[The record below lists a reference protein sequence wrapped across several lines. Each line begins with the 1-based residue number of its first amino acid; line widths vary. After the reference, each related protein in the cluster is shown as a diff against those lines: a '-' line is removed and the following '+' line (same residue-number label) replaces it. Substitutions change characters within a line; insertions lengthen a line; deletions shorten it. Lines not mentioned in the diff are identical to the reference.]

1 MKGLVA
7 GAEIRRAIEIGTRE
21 IIAGLGVEG
30 VVNVGEARSPAIPV
44 GRVPIVFADERRRCR
59 RPVEIGILAV
69 RRRRGTEDFPDEK
82 MAVVVEEV
90 IICQPQGVDAA
101 GLIES
106 RNELLGVIREIG
118 RRVSDGVERE
128 IAE

>member
-1 MKGLVA
+1 M
-7 GAEIRRAIEIGTRE
+7 
-21 IIAGLGVEG
+21 
-30 VVNVGEARSPAIPV
+30 
-44 GRVPIVFADERRRCR
+44 FADERRRCR